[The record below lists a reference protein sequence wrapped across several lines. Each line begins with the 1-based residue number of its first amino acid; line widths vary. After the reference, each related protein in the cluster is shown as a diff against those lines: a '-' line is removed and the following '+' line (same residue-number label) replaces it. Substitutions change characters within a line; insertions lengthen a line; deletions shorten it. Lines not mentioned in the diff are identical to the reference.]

1 MRWLPLVLLG
11 AAQKLIVSDVNA
23 LRISVGAIVDE
34 FGISSADVQTA
45 LVVYSLTTA
54 AFVIT
59 SAKTGAFAGSLKLL
73 RGGAM
78 LFAVALAGT
87 AFSTGPWMLVAAQ
100 AVGGAA
106 AAALLRAVVALAA
119 NYEGSQR
126 TFAVGV
132 VSAAGGAVAMVLAL
146 SSVAWRADVCRSA
159 CWPR

>member
-54 AFVIT
+54 AFVTT
-59 SAKTGAFAGSLKLL
+59 SAKPGALAGSLKLL

-100 AVGGAA
+100 AIGGA
-106 AAALLRAVVALAA
+106 AAALLRAVVAHAA

>member
-54 AFVIT
+54 AFVTT
-59 SAKTGAFAGSLKLL
+59 SAKPGALAGSLKLL

-100 AVGGAA
+100 AIGGA
-106 AAALLRAVVALAA
+106 AAALLRAVVAHAA

-159 CWPR
+159 YWPR

>member
-100 AVGGAA
+100 AIGGA
-106 AAALLRAVVALAA
+106 AAALLRAVVAHAA
-119 NYEGSQR
+119 NHEGSQR